1 MWFCRLRGKPPARGP
16 HRRTA
21 VKEKA
26 MKCPFCGAE
35 DTKVTDSRDS
45 SEAFEIRR
53 RRECE
58 KCAKRFT
65 TYERIESHPLVVIKK
80 DGRREEFSKEK
91 LMGGLVKS
99 CQKRE
104 VSIEK
109 IEEAVREIE
118 GSLRNEDKTEIP
130 SALIGEMV
138 ANSLYSSPSLRRLTN
153 SPCQAWP
160 VLRAAHNST

>member
-1 MWFCRLRGKPPARGP
+1 
-16 HRRTA
+16 
-21 VKEKA
+21 

-80 DGRREEFSKEK
+80 DGRRESFIKEK
-91 LMGGLVKS
+91 LMSGITKS
-99 CQKRE
+99 CQKRD
-104 VSIEK
+104 VSVEK
-109 IEEAVREIE
+109 MEEAGRDIE
-118 GSLRNEDKTEIP
+118 NTLRNEDTYEIP
-130 SALIGEMV
+130 SSKIGELV
-138 ANSLYSSPSLRRLTN
+138 ARKLKSLDKVAYIRFASIYKDFEDVTDFEKEIKSIKK
-153 SPCQAWP
+153 
-160 VLRAAHNST
+160 

>member
-1 MWFCRLRGKPPARGP
+1 
-16 HRRTA
+16 
-21 VKEKA
+21 

-80 DGRREEFSKEK
+80 DGRRESFLKEK
-91 LMGGLVKS
+91 LMNGIIKS
-99 CQKRE
+99 CQKRD
-104 VSIEK
+104 VSVEK
-109 IEEAVREIE
+109 MEEAGRDIE
-118 GSLRNEDKTEIP
+118 SSLRNEDTYEIP
-130 SALIGEMV
+130 SSKIGEFV
-138 ANSLYSSPSLRRLTN
+138 ARKLKALDKVAYIRFASIYKDFEDVTDFEKEIKSIKK
-153 SPCQAWP
+153 
-160 VLRAAHNST
+160 